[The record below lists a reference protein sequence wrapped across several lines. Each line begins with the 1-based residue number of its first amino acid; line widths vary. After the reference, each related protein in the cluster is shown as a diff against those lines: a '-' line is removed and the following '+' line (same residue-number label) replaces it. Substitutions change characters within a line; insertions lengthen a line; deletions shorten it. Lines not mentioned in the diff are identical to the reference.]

1 MCSLL
6 RPKDKKTTMRGIIT
20 HSEGL
25 TVLLHN
31 FSPVNTSDIKNES
44 LHLAKMA
51 PVTHPPLR
59 CCLCL

>member
-1 MCSLL
+1 
-6 RPKDKKTTMRGIIT
+6 MRGIIT

-25 TVLLHN
+25 TVLLRN

-44 LHLAKMA
+44 LHLAEMV
-51 PVTHPPLR
+51 PVTPPPLR